1 MGIRPFIK
9 DVRNGYFKE
18 KGRGKTKGIALNTP
32 LLLLVRHQED
42 AELQMRARLDSH
54 QI

>member
-1 MGIRPFIK
+1 MGIRSFIK

-32 LLLLVRHQED
+32 LLFLHHED
-42 AELQMRARLDSH
+42 DELQMRASLDSH

>member
-9 DVRNGYFKE
+9 DVRNVYFLK

-32 LLLLVRHQED
+32 LLLFLHEED
-42 AELQMRARLDSH
+42 DELQMRASLDSH